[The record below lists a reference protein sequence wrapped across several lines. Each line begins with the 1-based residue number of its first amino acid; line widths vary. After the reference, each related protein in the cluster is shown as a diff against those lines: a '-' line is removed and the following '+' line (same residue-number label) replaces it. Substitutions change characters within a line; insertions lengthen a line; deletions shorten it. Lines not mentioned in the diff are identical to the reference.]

1 MQVIQLKAFGDV
13 DQFVAAEVSQPTITS
28 KQVLVKQEA
37 TAIDPYDVKFAQG
50 VMGEVEFPVID
61 GSSVAG
67 VVVEV
72 GAEVTNFKVGDRV
85 AASPHL
91 KSYAEYVPV
100 GRKGAAVIP
109 ADVSYAQA
117 AATVLSGQTAF
128 QAIEDHLQ
136 PQAGESILIHGG
148 MGSVGNMAIQLA
160 LLRGAKVYTTASG
173 RNEAQLKALGDVT
186 VIDYHTTDFTTVV
199 HDVDYVLD
207 TLGGQTMNDS
217 LKVLKAGGKLVS
229 LIGEPDAEVARE
241 LGVVAEH
248 IYMKGSGE
256 SLTALYALLAA
267 GKVHVNIERE
277 VPFNL
282 ANLQEGHR
290 LSAKGHLDGKYV
302 LTF

>member
-1 MQVIQLKAFGDV
+1 MQAIQLKEFGDEN
-13 DQFVAAEVSQPTITS
+13 QFVAVEVAQPAITS

-50 VMGEVEFPVID
+50 LMGAADLPLIE

-67 VVVEV
+67 IVVEV

-100 GRKGAAVIP
+100 GRKSSGLIP
-109 ADVSYAQA
+109 ANVSFTQA
-117 AATVLSGQTAF
+117 AATVLSGQTAY

-136 PQAGESILIHGG
+136 PQAGESILIHAG

-160 LLRGAKVYTTASG
+160 LLRGAKVYTTASSK
-173 RNEAQLKALGDVT
+173 NADKLTVLGDVT
-186 VIDYHTTDFTTVV
+186 VIDYHTSDFTTVV

-207 TLGGQTMNDS
+207 TLGAQTMNDS
-217 LKVLKAGGKLVS
+217 LKVLKRGGKLVS
-229 LIGEPDAEVARE
+229 LVGEPDAALAET
-241 LGVVAEH
+241 LGVEAEH
-248 IYMKGSGE
+248 IHMQGSGE
-256 SLTALYALLAA
+256 SLAELFDLLGS

-277 VPFNL
+277 VPFNV
-282 ANLQEGHR
+282 ANLEEGHR
-290 LSAKGHLDGKYV
+290 LSATGHLDGKYV